1 MGETPD
7 DRHSQAG
14 SRIET
19 NELESERKMD
29 DQSSEKIV
37 LAGDIGGTKT
47 NLGLVG
53 RKEGRHS
60 IVAMGSFPSQDA
72 HCLEDIIDRFLEKE
86 HRSVFSACFGIAGP
100 VIAGVTKTTNLPWV
114 VAEHSIRE
122 RFGWSKVRL
131 INDLVATA
139 NSISLLSRDE
149 LCQLN
154 EGYPAPEGN
163 VGLVAP
169 GTGLGISLL
178 VFAEGRL
185 HPVPSEGGHVDFAP
199 TNDREMDLLRHL
211 QAEMGHV
218 SVEKLA
224 SGPGLYTIYKWLRAT
239 STSQEPSW
247 LRDRLQHEDPPKV
260 ISEVGLE
267 KRDPICGEALE
278 MFVSIIGSAA
288 GNLALTGLTT
298 GGMYLGGG
306 ISPKILPK
314 LKEPLFLKSFSDKG
328 RFTDL
333 LKKVPVRVILNEK
346 AALLGA
352 AACAF
357 GI

>member
-1 MGETPD
+1 MD
-7 DRHSQAG
+7 NHS
-14 SRIET
+14 
-19 NELESERKMD
+19 SERL
-29 DQSSEKIV
+29 V

-53 RKEGRHS
+53 LNEGRLS
-60 IVAMGSFPSQDA
+60 IVAMDSFPSREADS
-72 HCLEDIIDRFLEKE
+72 LEDIIGRFLEKE
-86 HRSVFSACFGIAGP
+86 QHTVSGACFGIAGP
-100 VIAGVTKTTNLPWV
+100 VIGGVSKTTNLPWIV
-114 VAEHSIRE
+114 TEHAIRE
-122 RFGWSKVRL
+122 RFHWSKVRL

-139 NSISLLSRDE
+139 NSIPLLSQDE
-149 LCQLN
+149 FCRLN
-154 EGYPAPEGN
+154 EGTPEPEGN

-169 GTGLGISLL
+169 GTGLGISLM

-199 TNDREMDLLRHL
+199 KNDREMELLRHL

-218 SVEKLA
+218 SVERLA
-224 SGPGLYTIYKWLRAT
+224 SGPGLSTIYKWLRGNRT
-239 STSQEPSW
+239 SREPSW
-247 LRDRLQHEDPPKV
+247 LSERLRHEDPPKV
-260 ISEVGLE
+260 ISEVGLS
-267 KRDPICGEALE
+267 KRDPICEEALD

-306 ISPKILPK
+306 IGHKILPK
-314 LKEPLFLKSFSDKG
+314 LKEPLFLNSFTDKG

-333 LKKVPVRVILNEK
+333 LRGIPVKVILNDK

-352 AACAF
+352 AGCAF
-357 GI
+357 QI